1 MKPPNTA
8 HSKPS
13 LIKLLAQIPLALYS
27 LIVLFPMI
35 WSIISSLKT
44 TREFYIDV
52 WALPKNLYYQNFI
65 KAWASSNVGS
75 NIINSVI
82 VVSFSLIITMIMAT
96 TVAYAVTRYKFTG
109 NIIIGRIFMAG
120 LFVPLVLGTIP
131 TFFVLRDLRLYDT
144 KLGLILVY
152 SMYSM
157 PLSVSIMMGIFET
170 IPSSFAEAA
179 KIDGCGHFSLFIRIM
194 FPLAKTGLV
203 TISIFNFLWTWNDYI
218 YAMTYTPSKG
228 NRTLSVGLVQLTST
242 AMYQTDW
249 GALFAGL
256 VIAMLPSLII
266 YILFQNQIQKGLT
279 EGGIKG

>member
-1 MKPPNTA
+1 MKPARINTI
-8 HSKPS
+8 KPF
-13 LIKLLAQIPLALYS
+13 LVKVIVQIPLIVYS

-35 WSIISSLKT
+35 WSIISSFKT
-44 TREFYIDV
+44 TREFYTDV
-52 WALPKNLYYQNFI
+52 WSLPKVFYYQNFI
-65 KAWASSNVGS
+65 KAWTTANVGS
-75 NIINSVI
+75 NIMNSVI
-82 VVSFSLIITMIMAT
+82 VVSLSLIITLIMAT
-96 TVAYAVTRYKFTG
+96 TVAYAVTRYKFFG
-109 NIIIGRIFMAG
+109 HIVIGRVFMAG

-131 TFFVLRDLRLYDT
+131 TFFVLRDLYLYDT

-152 SMYSM
+152 AMYSM

-170 IPSSFAEAA
+170 IPASFEEAA
-179 KIDGCGHFSLFIRIM
+179 KIDGCGHFMLFLKIM
-194 FPLAKTGLV
+194 FPLSKTGLV

-218 YAMTYTPSKG
+218 YAMTYTPSRG
-228 NRTLSVGLVQLTST
+228 NRTLPVGLVQLTST

-266 YILFQNQIQKGLT
+266 YIIFQNRIQKGLT